1 MIIVETE
8 SAFSETITQLIKTEG
23 SFTIP
28 CLGTFT
34 IKSFAARNLKHA
46 KLGHIIQLP
55 ARKVLT
61 FKQSK
66 EVRKAIN

>member
-1 MIIVETE
+1 MLHNIVTTI
-8 SAFSETITQLIKTEG
+8 AFTDVLKVTP
-23 SFTIP
+23 SFTIQG
-28 CLGTFT
+28 LGTFT
-34 IKSFAARNLKHA
+34 VKDFAARNLKHA